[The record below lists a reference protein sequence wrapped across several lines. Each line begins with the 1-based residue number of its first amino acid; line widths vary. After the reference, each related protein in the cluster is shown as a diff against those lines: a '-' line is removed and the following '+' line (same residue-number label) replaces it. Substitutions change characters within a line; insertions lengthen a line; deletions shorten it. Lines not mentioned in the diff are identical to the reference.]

1 MEKHLT
7 APPEHT
13 LEKIRADL
21 RGTEPSANLILA
33 YGTPAGSVTYLALYM
48 AFAGIAREKPVV
60 FLDGANSFD
69 PFLIS
74 KHARSVGLVPE
85 ELLSRI
91 HISRAFTCHQM
102 HALIVER
109 LAGALERFGAN
120 VAIISG
126 LLDTFYDQDV
136 PFAEAYDLLKKT
148 TTELVRLGGNGTRIL
163 LACPDTRLPLESR
176 QRRFMNLLTQRSDT
190 VLRSEGS
197 TGEARYSLEK
207 PYRKQYGC
215 SQRLSTINRKIRGHE
230 TEKFMSPNF
239 LRGHD
244 EASCPQ

>member
-1 MEKHLT
+1 MENHLT
-7 APPEHT
+7 SPPENT
-13 LEKIRADL
+13 LERIRADL
-21 RGTEPSANLILA
+21 RGTTPSANIILA

-60 FLDGANSFD
+60 FLDGANTFD

-74 KHARSVGLVPE
+74 KFARRVGLVPE

-109 LAGALERFGAN
+109 LAAALERFGAS
-120 VAIISG
+120 VAIVSG

-136 PFAEAYDLLKKT
+136 PLTEAYDLLKKT
-148 TTELVRLGGNGTRIL
+148 TTELARLGGNGTRIL

-176 QRRFMNLLTQRSDT
+176 RRRFMNLLTHHSDT
-190 VLRSEGS
+190 VLRS
-197 TGEARYSLEK
+197 TGNNGETAFALEK
-207 PYRKQYGC
+207 PFRKQYGLLRTPEIPQ
-215 SQRLSTINRKIRGHE
+215 QRWR
-230 TEKFMSPNF
+230 
-239 LRGHD
+239 
-244 EASCPQ
+244 